1 MNIVQY
7 FKQGAEFWVSKINTE
22 GKLTDEEVKLAS
34 GFCSNAFKW
43 DCDSCGERVAK
54 ELQNKGY
61 NFTIPLFLFENVDN
75 AKAYESAQ
83 EEFIR
88 EIKRN
93 VRLAHKR
100 EELIR

>member
-1 MNIVQY
+1 MLN
-7 FKQGAEFWVSKINTE
+7 NTMLE
-22 GKLTDEEVKLAS
+22 DLRNKLTTK
-34 GFCSNAFKW
+34 
-43 DCDSCGERVAK
+43 CGDVDYVPVFFLRQETIPMLEIVYSI
-54 ELQNKGY
+54 NSKGY
-61 NFTIPLFLFENVDN
+61 NFTIPLFLFENVDK